1 MAQQTI
7 LGRLGR
13 QSGPMNELFTAG
25 WKWEGQRAA
34 WFAQCGR
41 TEESKEC
48 LKRQR
53 FFERQLDLLIK
64 EGGQ

>member
-1 MAQQTI
+1 MAHQSI
-7 LGRLGR
+7 LSRLGR
-13 QSGPMNELFTAG
+13 QSGPMDALFTAG

-34 WFAQCGR
+34 WFQRCGK
-41 TEESKEC
+41 TEQLKEC

-64 EGGQ
+64 EAGQ